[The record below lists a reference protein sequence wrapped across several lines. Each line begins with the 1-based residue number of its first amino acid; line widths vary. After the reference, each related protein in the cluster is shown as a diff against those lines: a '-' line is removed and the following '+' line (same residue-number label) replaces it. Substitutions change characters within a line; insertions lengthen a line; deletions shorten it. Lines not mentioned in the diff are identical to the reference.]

1 MEYVYLIIGLI
12 ILIFSGDFLVKGGVE
27 IANHLKIP
35 KLIVGLTIVSI
46 GTSAPE
52 MFVSIGAALN
62 GSPDMSV
69 GNVVGS
75 NIANI
80 GLILGIT
87 TLILP
92 MPIARETSKV
102 NMPILIV
109 ISLILWWLLQD
120 GSLDLFDGVVMVLLL
135 LGYIVLLI
143 FRSKKQDVQ
152 EKESEASYSI
162 FIAIGM
168 VVAAAFGLYF
178 GAELLVE
185 AAQKIARSFGVSE
198 RVIGLTI
205 LAFGTSVPEL
215 ATSIMAALKKQM
227 DISVGNI
234 VGSNVF
240 NILSVLGI
248 TSIIKDIS
256 VSDSILNFDVFV
268 MLGMTVLLLLT
279 MIPLNKA
286 YISRWEGGLMLTAY
300 LGYILYLFAG

>member
-1 MEYVYLIIGLI
+1 MEYLYLIIGLT
-12 ILIFSGDFLVKGGVE
+12 ILIFSGDFLVKGGVQ
-27 IANHLKIP
+27 IANYLRIP

-62 GSPDMSV
+62 GSPDMSI

-92 MPIARETSKV
+92 MPIARETSKI
-102 NMPILIV
+102 NMPILIG
-109 ISLILWWLLQD
+109 ISLIMWWLLQD
-120 GSLDLFDGVVMVLLL
+120 GLLGLFDGILMILLL
-135 LGYIVLLI
+135 LCYIILLV
-143 FRSKKQDVQ
+143 FRSKKQYVE
-152 EKESEASYSI
+152 EKELGVTHNV

-168 VVAAAFGLYF
+168 VIVAAFGLYF
-178 GAELLVE
+178 GAELLVD

-215 ATSIMAALKKQM
+215 STSIMAALKKQI

-240 NILSVLGI
+240 NILSVLGV
-248 TSIIKDIS
+248 TSIIKDIN
-256 VSDSILNFDVFV
+256 VSDSILNFDIFV
-268 MLGMTVLLLLT
+268 MIGMTILLLLT

-300 LGYILYLFAG
+300 LGYILYLFVT